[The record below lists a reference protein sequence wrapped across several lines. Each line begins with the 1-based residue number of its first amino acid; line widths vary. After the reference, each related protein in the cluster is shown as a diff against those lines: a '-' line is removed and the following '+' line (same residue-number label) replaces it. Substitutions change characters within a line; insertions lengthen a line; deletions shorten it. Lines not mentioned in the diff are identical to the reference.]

1 MTVRGDQMNHLELFT
16 DGGAIK
22 INGKFY
28 GSSSYVIKFQNKYF
42 TTNFPVAEGTNN
54 HYELKAIRDGLV
66 ALLRGWQCKTLDI
79 WIISDSEYS
88 IKSITKWSRNWRKI
102 NGVWYTSSGSP
113 ALNWELIMEI
123 KSLLE
128 NFRSYKFIKVKSHIS
143 TNLEESYEK
152 FLKINKIKMTFI
164 DYLKL
169 IRMNELCDSNIT
181 KQFNQKRREIA
192 NELGREF
199 V

>member
-1 MTVRGDQMNHLELFT
+1 MDHLELFT

-42 TTNFPVAEGTNN
+42 TTKFPVAEGTNN
-54 HYELKAIRDGLV
+54 HYELKAIRDGLL
-66 ALLRGWQCKTLDI
+66 AILRGWRCNDLDI
-79 WIISDSEYS
+79 WVISDSEYS
-88 IKSITKWSRNWRKI
+88 IKSITKWSNNWRKI
-102 NGVWYTSSGSP
+102 KGRWYTSSGSP

-152 FLKINKIKMTFI
+152 FLKINKISMTFI

-169 IRMNELCDSNIT
+169 IRMNELCDANIT

-192 NELGREF
+192 NELGREY

>member
-1 MTVRGDQMNHLELFT
+1 
-16 DGGAIK
+16 
-22 INGKFY
+22 
-28 GSSSYVIKFQNKYF
+28 
-42 TTNFPVAEGTNN
+42 
-54 HYELKAIRDGLV
+54 
-66 ALLRGWQCKTLDI
+66 
-79 WIISDSEYS
+79 
-88 IKSITKWSRNWRKI
+88 
-102 NGVWYTSSGSP
+102 
-113 ALNWELIMEI
+113 MEI